1 MSLIEVLP
9 LYEPKINDMNTE
21 KIDLNIRD
29 LQSKYPNGCTC
40 CGTTF
45 YPKKYSSM
53 IASHF
58 NTNKHKKRCISIANA
73 SFKEEFGTANN
84 LSEAF
89 DKKCKELREIK
100 KLNYEYKEELDKLKK
115 KNEILQEINIKYQL
129 QNEMIDKKT
138 SLICDNLIDI

>member
-1 MSLIEVLP
+1 
-9 LYEPKINDMNTE
+9 
-21 KIDLNIRD
+21 
-29 LQSKYPNGCTC
+29 
-40 CGTTF
+40 
-45 YPKKYSSM
+45 M

-100 KLNYEYKEELDKLKK
+100 KLNYEYKEEVDKYKEELDKLKK

-138 SLICDNLIDI
+138 SPICDNLIDI